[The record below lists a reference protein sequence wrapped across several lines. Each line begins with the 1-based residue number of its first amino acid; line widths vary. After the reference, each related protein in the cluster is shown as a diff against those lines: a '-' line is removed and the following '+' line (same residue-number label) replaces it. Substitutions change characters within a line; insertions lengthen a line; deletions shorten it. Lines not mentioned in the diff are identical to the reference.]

1 MEISSPA
8 AATDGVPVRI
18 SPPPLEELF
27 RQHKHREWHFVQP
40 GGNWGDQLIYA
51 GAEALAR
58 RLGLT
63 WKDHDFR
70 DFNPSRLHAGAAIYL
85 HGSGGFNPWGSKR
98 AFSNLKNALSVP
110 DALVVQGPQTSDV
123 LSEITKNLFTEA
135 FQSARTCNVFFY
147 ARERSTL
154 EFVNGTLPRFVS
166 IGLDRDTA
174 LHLRKSDI
182 LDLANLDT
190 VPAGRYHLL
199 VSRDDDEVPNTQPVA
214 ESDAVVIDPG
224 YFARSFE
231 HWIRIHAFAKTIRSN
246 RLHSSIA
253 GAILGK
259 PVTLMGGSYHKN
271 KSIWEYSLK
280 DLGVLWSDESAVT
293 GLRKPAATPNSLS
306 QLLNKS
312 WKGKRALLWLKGV
325 PLK

>member
-1 MEISSPA
+1 MEISPPT
-8 AATDGVPVRI
+8 ATTDEVSARP

-51 GAEALAR
+51 GAEALAK

-63 WKDHDFR
+63 WKNHDFR
-70 DFNPSRLHAGAAIYL
+70 DFDPSRLQPGAAIYL

-98 AFSNLKNALSVP
+98 AFTNLKNALTVS
-110 DALVVQGPQTSDV
+110 DAIVVQGPQTSDV
-123 LSEITKNLFTEA
+123 LSELTTNLFAEA
-135 FQSARTCNVFFY
+135 FQSARTHNVFFY
-147 ARERSTL
+147 AREKSTL
-154 EFVNGTLPRFVS
+154 EFVKAKLPTFVS

-174 LHLRKSDI
+174 LHLRQSDI
-182 LDLANLDT
+182 LRLANLDT
-190 VPAGRYHLL
+190 VPPGRYHLL
-199 VSRDDDEVPNTQPVA
+199 VSRDDDEVPNTQPIA
-214 ESDAVVIDPG
+214 ENGAVVMDPG

-231 HWIRIHAFAKTIRSN
+231 HWIRIHAFARTIRSN

-280 DLGVLWSDESAVT
+280 DLGVLWSDESAAT
-293 GLRKPAATPNSLS
+293 DSRQPAPKPNSLS
-306 QLLNKS
+306 KLLSTS